1 MLVGPLR
8 GAIVCWGSALTRVKK
23 CGGAA
28 VVVAAVEDVVVERE
42 RERERERD
50 PVQVAS
56 TSPC

>member
-1 MLVGPLR
+1 M
-8 GAIVCWGSALTRVKK
+8 TRVKK